1 MQIDHFMPRRLSFQL
16 ATMLFACGLVART
29 HAAEIGDVKVN
40 SFIGQH
46 LSADI
51 ELTALDDPAAAV
63 QVRLASLD
71 VYRGANLDMPAVLAS
86 LNLSVMRREG
96 KQFLHITSTRPVDVD
111 HLHVYLELSDA
122 GHKGVRLATLW
133 FAPDPTPPAP
143 PERVAIPMT
152 VPAATPT
159 RAAARKSAPI
169 RPLPESSV
177 PRAKTVATPIAPLV
191 RVASDVDLPQK
202 AATST
207 TAAPAEREPVRAPA
221 AGPVAAPA
229 PTPAPATA
237 TATAMATASARAT
250 ATAKAAAQAPAPA
263 ERTGKPASASDS
275 GMKQGDAQSASKAAS
290 GESTAKA
297 ATSAVAAAVPLPLH
311 AGQPARPALLKL
323 AKAQAA
329 PACTK
334 QAAQTESACVV
345 LDSKNAE
352 LRAEIGKLEARVNTL
367 LSQQNS
373 HQAEVSKPAVPAP
386 AAPAAPAE
394 TKNIEAP
401 APAAAPSQSA
411 KGQIKPAL
419 PSIKAGIKKVA
430 LQAKVDEK
438 RAEPA
443 PGMPWGGIAG
453 AGAAVF
459 ALVGALQF
467 WRHRRKQ
474 PKTRTVHV
482 PLPDEEEAQ
491 VEPTLG

>member
-16 ATMLFACGLVART
+16 ATMLFACGLVARV

-51 ELTALDDPAAAV
+51 ELTALDDPAAVV

-111 HLHVYLELSDA
+111 HLHVYLELSDG

-159 RAAARKSAPI
+159 RAPARKSAPI

-177 PRAKTVATPIAPLV
+177 LRAKTGATPISPLV
-191 RVASDVDLPQK
+191 RVASDVDLPQQK

-207 TAAPAEREPVRAPA
+207 AAAPAERQPVRAPA
-221 AGPVAAPA
+221 AGAAAAPA
-229 PTPAPATA
+229 AGAAAAPATA
-237 TATAMATASARAT
+237 TAT
-250 ATAKAAAQAPAPA
+250 AAAQAPAPA

-275 GMKQGDAQSASKAAS
+275 GMKQGDAPPVSKASS
-290 GESTAKA
+290 GEGTAKA
-297 ATSAVAAAVPLPLH
+297 ATPAVAAAAPLPLH

-334 QAAQTESACVV
+334 QASQTESACVV

-373 HQAEVSKPAVPAP
+373 HQAEVSKPAVPPP
-386 AAPAAPAE
+386 AAPAVPAE
-394 TKNIEAP
+394 AKNIEAP

-419 PSIKAGIKKVA
+419 PSIKAGIKQVA
-430 LQAKVDEK
+430 LQAKANEK
-438 RAEPA
+438 KAEPA
-443 PGMPWGGIAG
+443 PGMPWGWIAG

-474 PKTRTVHV
+474 PKARTVHV